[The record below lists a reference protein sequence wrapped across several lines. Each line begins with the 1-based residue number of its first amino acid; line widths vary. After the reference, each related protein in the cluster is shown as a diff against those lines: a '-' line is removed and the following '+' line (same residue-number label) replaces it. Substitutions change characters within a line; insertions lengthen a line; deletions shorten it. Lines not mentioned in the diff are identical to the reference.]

1 MLIQNNLN
9 MDRPKCAFC
18 SGGLVSDIE
27 KNESFCSN
35 CGIVA
40 RQNYDTADHQ
50 ILSLSG
56 SDSDLES
63 QAPTSIMMYDI
74 SLSTFI
80 DKKNVDAS
88 GKQIRGYAEMEKL
101 RKLNKF
107 TISNDSK
114 TRNLSKAMKEIRKMT
129 EILGLSML
137 IAERASYIY
146 RKALGK
152 GLIKGRSIAG
162 IAAAT
167 IYVACKD
174 MGVMF
179 PIDKIEEYIEN
190 LNKKNVVYYYKF
202 LLRQMKMSTAL
213 QQPSQLVSRI
223 AERARLGGKTQ
234 RKALEILNKIEGNP
248 IISGKKPVSLAAGA
262 LYLAALNTGE
272 HATQLRIAVAAELT
286 TITIRKRYLEI
297 AEIIE
302 KSDSANSSEDD
313 ELPCS
318 PIPCMAKTSNR
329 SPDNLV

>member
-9 MDRPKCAFC
+9 MDQPKCAFC

-50 ILSLSG
+50 ILALSG

-88 GKQIRGYAEMEKL
+88 GKLIRGYAEMEKL

-114 TRNLSKAMKEIRKMT
+114 TRNLSKAMKEIRKIT
-129 EILGLSML
+129 EILGLRML
-137 IAERASYIY
+137 IAERAFYIY

-162 IAAAT
+162 IAAAA
-167 IYVACKD
+167 IYIACKD
-174 MGVMF
+174 AGIMF
-179 PIDKIEEYIEN
+179 PIDKIGEHIEN
-190 LNKKNVVYYYKF
+190 LDRKNIVHYYKF
-202 LLRQMKMSTAL
+202 LLRQMKMSVASPNPY
-213 QQPSQLVSRI
+213 QIVSRI
-223 AERARLGGKTQ
+223 AER
-234 RKALEILNKIEGNP
+234 E
-248 IISGKKPVSLAAGA
+248 
-262 LYLAALNTGE
+262 
-272 HATQLRIAVAAELT
+272 
-286 TITIRKRYLEI
+286 
-297 AEIIE
+297 
-302 KSDSANSSEDD
+302 
-313 ELPCS
+313 
-318 PIPCMAKTSNR
+318 
-329 SPDNLV
+329 

>member
-9 MDRPKCAFC
+9 MDQSKCASC
-18 SGGLVSDIE
+18 NGGLVSDIE
-27 KNESFCSN
+27 KNERFCSN

-40 RQNYDTADHQ
+40 RQNYDSVDPQ
-50 ILSLSG
+50 IHALG
-56 SDSDLES
+56 EFDSTLGPQD
-63 QAPTSIMMYDI
+63 PTSTMMYDI

-80 DKKNVDAS
+80 DKKNVDSS

-114 TRNLSKAMKEIRKMT
+114 TRNLIKAMKEIRKIT
-129 EILGLSML
+129 EILGMSTL

-162 IAAAT
+162 LAAAA

-174 MGVMF
+174 IGVMF
-179 PIDKIEEYIEN
+179 PIDKIEEYVEN

-202 LLRQMKMSTAL
+202 LLRQLKMNVAL
-213 QQPSQLVSRI
+213 QEPSQLVSRI
-223 AERARLGGKTQ
+223 AGRARLGGKTQ

-248 IISGKKPVSLAAGA
+248 VISGKKPVSLAAGA

-272 HATQLRIAVAAELT
+272 NTTQLRIAVASELT

-302 KSDSANSSEDD
+302 KSGEGNSSGDY

-318 PIPCMAKTSNR
+318 QIAA
-329 SPDNLV
+329 

>member
-9 MDRPKCAFC
+9 MDQAKCASC
-18 SGGLVSDIE
+18 NGGLVSDIE

-40 RQNYDTADHQ
+40 MQNYDTEDHQ

-56 SDSDLES
+56 SDGALEP
-63 QAPTSIMMYDI
+63 QEPTSIMMYDI

-88 GKQIRGYAEMEKL
+88 GKQIRGYEEMEKL
-101 RKLNKF
+101 RNLNKF

-114 TRNLSKAMKEIRKMT
+114 TRNLNKAMKEIRKMT

-174 MGVMF
+174 IGVMF

-202 LLRQMKMSTAL
+202 LLRQMKMNIAL

-223 AERARLGGKTQ
+223 AGRARLGGKTQ
-234 RKALEILNKIEGNP
+234 RKALEILDKIEGNP

-272 HATQLRIAVAAELT
+272 HVTQLRVAVAAELT

-297 AEIIE
+297 MEILE
-302 KSDSANSSEDD
+302 KSGSTNSSED
-313 ELPCS
+313 EEMPCS
-318 PIPCMAKTSNR
+318 PTACMAKTSQKLL
-329 SPDNLV
+329 DNVV